1 MNLLNYDSQ
10 MAKKKVVKPLII
22 KINSNWV
29 VKNLLAAFSIVL
41 MLVVGAMIFLNVFT
55 KHNQE
60 LSVPDLANMLVD
72 EAQVVAEQA
81 GMRVDVTDSAFVK
94 RMRRGAVYRQNPAPG
109 SKVKKGRRIALTI
122 NAVNPR
128 QITMPDLIG
137 YSTRQAKAELLSR
150 GLVLG
155 KLIYVQDMATN
166 NVLRQLHGN
175 TEIEPGT
182 MVESESVIDLVVGL
196 NSRDNVTFVP
206 YLAGLR
212 NLSAVEAV
220 HDHSLNLGRLRFDE
234 TVRDYEDSLNAV
246 VYRQVPEASDSI
258 SVRMGESVDIYLTLD
273 LSRVPVREEK
283 VKNETEDIL

>member
-1 MNLLNYDSQ
+1 MAKQTEKKSPVKTVLGNWIVRNLLL
-10 MAKKKVVKPLII
+10 ALAVV
-22 KINSNWV
+22 V
-29 VKNLLAAFSIVL
+29 V
-41 MLVVGAMIFLNVFT
+41 LVVGAMVALNVFT

-60 LSVPDLANMLVD
+60 LSVPDLANMTVE
-72 EAQVVAEQA
+72 EARLVAEEA
-81 GMRVDVTDSAFVK
+81 GMRIDVTDSAFVK
-94 RMRRGAVYRQNPAPG
+94 RMKRGAVYRQNPVPG
-109 SKVKKGRRIALTI
+109 SKVKQGRRISLTI

-137 YSTRQAKAELLSR
+137 FSTRQAKAELLSR

-166 NVLRQLHGN
+166 NVLRQLHGDM
-175 TEIEPGT
+175 EIEPGA
-182 MVESESVIDLVVGL
+182 MVESEAVIDLVVGL

-220 HDHSLNLGRLRFDE
+220 HDHSLNVGRLRFDE
-234 TVRDYEDSLNAV
+234 TVKDYEDSLNAV

-273 LSRVPVREEK
+273 HSRVPVREIMEEK
-283 VKNETEDIL
+283 VEETEEI